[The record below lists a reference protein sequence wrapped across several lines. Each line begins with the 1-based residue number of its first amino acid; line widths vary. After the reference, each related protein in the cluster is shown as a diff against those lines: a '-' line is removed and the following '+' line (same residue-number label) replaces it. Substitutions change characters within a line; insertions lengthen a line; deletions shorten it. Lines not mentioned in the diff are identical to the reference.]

1 MKYKRFSLLSENNS
15 ERKEF
20 IEFSP
25 QSPKGLVVPV
35 HAGHSCA
42 FCIALYT
49 RRGFVMITLAEQDWI
64 LYYHVSSQ
72 SP

>member
-1 MKYKRFSLLSENNS
+1 MKYKHFSLLPENNS

-25 QSPKGLVVPV
+25 QPPKGLVALV

-42 FCIALYT
+42 FCIALCT
-49 RRGFVMITLAEQDWI
+49 RRGFVMITLAEQD
-64 LYYHVSSQ
+64 
-72 SP
+72 